1 LNVAIGFASNARLMT
16 DTTNASTT
24 TSSTTT
30 KDSFDPSGI
39 VAAELNLPL
48 RGVAAVVKLL
58 AEGATVPFIARY
70 RKEVTGGLDEVQIR
84 DIGEKR
90 TYVLELEERRGTVLD
105 EIGKQGKL
113 TDELKKKILG
123 CTTKQALEDLYL
135 PYKPKRRTRA
145 IIARER
151 GLQPLA
157 DRILAQPLEGDP
169 KAEAAAFVDPSKE
182 VADVTVA
189 LAGARDIVAETIA
202 ETAEARA
209 AVRETFEKEAVLSS
223 EAVPEKTTEPT
234 KFEQYYEFSE
244 AITTI
249 PSHRFLAIRR
259 GERDGVL
266 RTKLTID
273 PERVLPRLAGIAKL
287 EPKSPFAEELRTA
300 IGDGLKRLLV
310 PSVETDVRVELKL
323 KSDRAAVD
331 VFADNLR
338 HLLLA
343 APLGTKRVIGIDPG
357 IRTGCK
363 VAVVDETGK
372 YLENHVVY
380 LQQGAHKEEEAA
392 RLLVALVKKHEPFAV
407 AIGNGTAGRETES
420 FAKKVLSAAGLPTV
434 IVVPVSEAG
443 ASVYSASDVAREEFP
458 DLDLTV
464 RGAISIARRLQDPL
478 AELVKIDPKSIGVG
492 QYQHD
497 VFQPLLA
504 RKLGEVVES
513 CVNHVGVEL
522 NTASAPLLSYVAGI
536 GPSLA
541 KKIVAHRESKG
552 RFGSRKGL
560 LEVSGLGPRAFEQS
574 AGFLRV
580 RESEHPLDASA
591 VHPERYALVEKM
603 AADLGV
609 PLAKLV
615 GNADLVKTI
624 DVSKYVSES
633 VGEPTL
639 RDILAEL
646 LKPGRD
652 PRATFEPPQF
662 RDDVKE
668 LSDLKEGMVLE
679 GVVTNV
685 TAFGAFVDVGV
696 HQDGLIHVSRLADRF
711 VRDPAEVVKVGDKLK
726 VKVLEVDLAR
736 KRISL
741 SARMSD
747 GPESGRRP
755 PQASGDGRG
764 FGGPRGPQGPGS
776 QGRGPGPKA
785 PPPQTFSNNPFAKLL
800 ERK

>member
-1 LNVAIGFASNARLMT
+1 MTETPNA
-16 DTTNASTT
+16 
-24 TSSTTT
+24 
-30 KDSFDPSGI
+30 FDPSSI

-58 AEGATVPFIARY
+58 AEGATIPFVARY

-84 DIGEKR
+84 DISEKR
-90 TYVLELEERRGTVLD
+90 SYVLELEERRTAVLD

-113 TDELKKKILG
+113 TDELKKKILA

-151 GLQPLA
+151 GLGPIAERL
-157 DRILAQPLEGDP
+157 LAQPLEGDP
-169 KAEAAAFVDPSKE
+169 LAEAVAFVDPAKE
-182 VADVTVA
+182 VPDVAAA
-189 LAGARDIVAETIA
+189 LAGARDIAAETVAENA
-202 ETAEARA
+202 DARA
-209 AVRETFEKEAVLSS
+209 VVRELFEKEAILSS
-223 EAVPEKTTEPT
+223 EGVKDKILEPT
-234 KFEQYYEFSE
+234 KFEMYYEYSE
-244 AITTI
+244 VISSI

-259 GERDGVL
+259 GERDGIL

-273 PERVLPRLAGIAKL
+273 PERATPRLSAIAKL
-287 EPKSPFAEELRTA
+287 DPKSPFAGELGA
-300 IGDGLKRLLV
+300 AVADGLKRLLV
-310 PSVETDVRVELKL
+310 PSVESDVRVDLKL
-323 KSDRAAVD
+323 KSDRSAVD

-363 VAVVDETGK
+363 IAVVDETGK
-372 YLENHVVY
+372 FLENHTVY
-380 LQQGAHKEEEAA
+380 LQQGPHKEEEAA
-392 RLLVALVKKHEPFAV
+392 RVIVALVKKHDPFAV

-420 FAKKVLSAAGLPTV
+420 FTKKALSAAGLGTV

-478 AELVKIDPKSIGVG
+478 AELVKVEPKAIGVG

-497 VFQPLLA
+497 VFQPLLV
-504 RKLGEVVES
+504 RKLGEVIES

-522 NTASAPLLSYVAGI
+522 NTASASLLSYVAGI

-541 KKIVAHRESKG
+541 KKIVTHRESRG
-552 RFGSRKGL
+552 RFASRKAVL
-560 LEVSGLGPRAFEQS
+560 DVAGLGPRAFEQS

-580 RESEHPLDASA
+580 RESDNPLDASA
-591 VHPERYALVEKM
+591 VHPERYALVERI
-603 AADLGV
+603 ASDLGV
-609 PLAKLV
+609 ALPQLV
-615 GNADLVKTI
+615 GNADLVKKV
-624 DVSKYVSES
+624 DVAKYVGVG

-646 LKPGRD
+646 SKPGRD
-652 PRATFEPPQF
+652 PRASFEPPKF
-662 RDDVKE
+662 REDVTQ

-696 HQDGLIHVSRLADRF
+696 HQDGLVHVSKLSERF
-711 VRDPAEVVKVGDKLK
+711 IRDPAEVVKVGDKLR
-726 VKVLEVDLAR
+726 VLVMEVDLAR

-741 SARMSD
+741 TARMSD
-747 GPESGRRP
+747 TPGGGGGGPRP
-755 PQASGDGRG
+755 SDR
-764 FGGPRGPQGPGS
+764 GPRGPQG
-776 QGRGPGPKA
+776 KA
-785 PPPQTFSNNPFAKLL
+785 PPKPAPAQFTNNPFAKLGA
-800 ERK
+800 RK